1 MGRVAAGVRGI
12 ALRRTTT
19 SRWRRRSPPTTRRHP
34 RGRRARLRKRT
45 RVKEFR
51 IQGRGGSGIALMK
64 VTAKTG
70 NVAGMRHVSDEDDIL
85 LITSKGMMIR
95 TRAAEVRRTGRA
107 TQGVKLM
114 GLEADDHV
122 VAVAKLVEREEEEVA
137 ASQPS

>member
-1 MGRVAAGVRGI
+1 
-12 ALRRTTT
+12 
-19 SRWRRRSPPTTRRHP
+19 
-34 RGRRARLRKRT
+34 
-45 RVKEFR
+45 
-51 IQGRGGSGIALMK
+51 MK

-114 GLEADDHV
+114 GLEADDKV
-122 VAVAKLVEREEEEVA
+122 VAVAKLVEREEEEGEA
-137 ASQPS
+137 GQPS